1 MAHHRTTGRARRRV
15 LTSVTVA
22 ALAIMV
28 PPVTSAD
35 AAVPR
40 GGSGGGSTSN
50 HGSGGGAIVNSGNGK
65 FNRNSFDVN
74 DPTVTRGN
82 QVVNN
87 QNIGGQNPTQ
97 NSLCKHRFRHC
108 WIHQHLVT
116 NR

>member
-1 MAHHRTTGRARRRV
+1 MT
-15 LTSVTVA
+15 VT

-40 GGSGGGSTSN
+40 GGSGGGATIY
-50 HGSGGGAIVNSGNGK
+50 GGGGGTVNNSGNGK
-65 FNRNSFDVN
+65 FNRNSFAVN